1 MSTEQPVA
9 FDGIIRMLS
18 PELYDDAFT
27 YLDAQQRIEL
37 TMDLAESYDVLT
49 GGVHT
54 VVAKGEMA
62 YAEMNSTTLIGTI
75 PYESN
80 RITVDIHGA
89 EATSRK
95 QAFHQVISRPQI
107 DTTCTGSKL
116 AILESAYQTCSKYA
130 LAAGNAAINGSATK

>member
-1 MSTEQPVA
+1 
-9 FDGIIRMLS
+9 MLA

-27 YLDAQQRIEL
+27 YLDAQQSIEL

-54 VVAKGEMA
+54 IFAKGEMA
-62 YAEMNSTTLIGTI
+62 YAEMDSTTLIGTI

-80 RITVDIHGA
+80 QLTVDINGT

-95 QAFHQVISRPQI
+95 QAFHQLISRPMI
-107 DTTCTGSKL
+107 DTTCTGNKL
-116 AILESAYQTCSKYA
+116 TILDSAYQTCTKYA
-130 LAAGNAAINGSATK
+130 LAAANAAINGSATK